1 MRTWLWLGAL
11 GILGGCQCQ
20 DTQFST
26 CRVDKDCD
34 LCERCSAR
42 RCVQIEEICDDLND
56 NDCDGQTD
64 ENCGTAC
71 YGVICDRPPQ
81 RYCLDREHL
90 IYYRVPGHCGPFGV
104 CGYDA
109 VEVECAGGCR
119 DGACAEDVC
128 IGLVCPGDRNPCT
141 DDGCDP
147 VLGCTH
153 VDNTQPCEDGDV
165 CTVGDI
171 CFQGRCM
178 SGDAKDCD
186 DRIECTLDDC
196 DWATGCGHQPRDEL
210 CDDGDPCT
218 TDACDP
224 AAGCVHG
231 FHREPCD
238 DGDECTMG
246 EACAEGICAGGL
258 PKDADGDGYVDKYCG
273 GDDCEDDNPESH
285 PGLAEVC
292 DGADNDCDGLTDVLG
307 IDATDPCRVQA
318 ICVGGVPVDC
328 PAAAGPTVAPA
339 LIDSQVLWCA
349 AGSPYIV
356 ERSLVVT
363 EEGSLTVGP
372 CVEVRVADGAAIYVN
387 GLLRVLA
394 ASGKPAEF
402 TSNSVLPEMGSWKGI
417 ELRDAATAHVLLSGA
432 IVEFAD
438 EGFRFFGEKTGPVRI
453 TDSVFRFNF
462 TALRGSIHSPVEVR
476 DSSFHSNQFGVR
488 VLHVDFMNCTFR
500 GNGKAVG
507 INPAVGPPY
516 ETLGSNRIVR
526 CIVEDNGVGI
536 EDPLGHVIGCSIVG
550 NSESGIQWSLAGY
563 GMPVEITRC
572 AITGNGVGIFHDDQ
586 DWVRHPLMRDNI
598 ICGNREYDIKMHG
611 WHRLDAT
618 GNYWC
623 TTNPDEIA
631 ARIYDIHDDS
641 SLGEAVFSP
650 FLSEAP

>member
-42 RCVQIEEICDDLND
+42 RCAQIEEICDDLND

-153 VDNTQPCEDGDV
+153 VDNTQPCEDGDA

-218 TDACDP
+218 TDACDL

-231 FHREPCD
+231 FHQEPCD

-394 ASGKPAEF
+394 ESGRPAVF
-402 TSNSVLPEMGSWKGI
+402 TSNSMMPRRGSWLGI
-417 ELRDAATAHVLLSGA
+417 EVRSLPSANAILSGA
-432 IVEFAD
+432 VVEYAD
-438 EGFRFFGEKTGPVRI
+438 CGLRSHAAKEGMDVSG
-453 TDSVFRFNF
+453 SVFRENF
-462 TALRGSIHSPVEVR
+462 VGLEGKIFDTDRPSPKVKATFFTNNECGAR
-476 DSSFHSNQFGVR
+476 TGRFDYYRS
-488 VLHVDFMNCTFR
+488 TFR
-500 GNGKAVG
+500 GNHIALGDWGYNSGNFLYMCDFINNAVG
-507 INPAVGPPY
+507 VDNYMG
-516 ETLGSNRIVR
+516 RIVN
-526 CIVEDNGVGI
+526 C
-536 EDPLGHVIGCSIVG
+536 VIAG
-550 NSESGIQWSLAGY
+550 NTEAGIQPLSGW
-563 GMPVEITRC
+563 GMPYQIIGSTIE
-572 AITGNGVGIFHDDQ
+572 GNGIGIVQDIQVGFD
-586 DWVRHPLMRDNI
+586 RFPEMKKNI
-598 ICGNREYDIKMHG
+598 VCQNLKYDIKMET
-611 WHRLDAT
+611 WHPLDAT